1 MEIDERSSQFQVI
14 GQRGGPSN
22 VYKEWIDK
30 SIQEGFIQCYSEG
43 DIKLGRIPIATGSYG
58 AVFKAT
64 MKRTRTPV
72 AIKTLVRRSGEC
84 EEKLYKKLVKEVV
97 C

>member
-1 MEIDERSSQFQVI
+1 MEIDERSSRSQVI
-14 GQRGGPSN
+14 GQRDPNN

-30 SIQEGFIQCYSEG
+30 SIQEGFIHCYSER
-43 DIKLGRIPIATGSYG
+43 DIKVGRIPIATGSYG

-64 MKRTRTPV
+64 MKGTGMPV

-84 EEKLYKKLVKEVV
+84 EEKLSKKLAKEVV